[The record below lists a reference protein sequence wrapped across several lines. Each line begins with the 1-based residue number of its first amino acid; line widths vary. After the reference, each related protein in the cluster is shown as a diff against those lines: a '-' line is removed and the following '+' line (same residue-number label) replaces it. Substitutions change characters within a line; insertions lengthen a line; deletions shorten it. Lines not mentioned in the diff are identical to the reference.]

1 MANLASPLCAFWFK
15 LVFQVSLSG
24 YDPPCNGSKDVSQW
38 LRTPLF
44 IQLFIDRSV
53 SVIAT
58 AMNIVV
64 VPVTVGTG
72 RRRPLLGG
80 KVVDRMEKVMRRI
93 AGTLALLLITSTG
106 LGSIRLG

>member
-1 MANLASPLCAFWFK
+1 
-15 LVFQVSLSG
+15 
-24 YDPPCNGSKDVSQW
+24 
-38 LRTPLF
+38 
-44 IQLFIDRSV
+44 
-53 SVIAT
+53 
-58 AMNIVV
+58 MNIVV

-93 AGTLALLLITSTG
+93 AGTLAPLLITSTG